1 MKKILM
7 MMTTMTMM
15 IIIRIIRIIIVVI
28 IILDNTEEVK
38 WGSTIFDQRELKLC
52 TDMKD
57 GLVSVF

>member
-1 MKKILM
+1 MM

-15 IIIRIIRIIIVVI
+15 IIIRIISIIIVVT
-28 IILDNTEEVK
+28 IILKVDNTEEVK

-57 GLVSVF
+57 GLLSVF